1 MENLIDTIMSYEVG
15 FYVLVALDLVY
26 LLLKGGRVL
35 FTSLA
40 SKTKTTKDDE
50 IVAKIYEVLDKYKDM
65 FTKASS
71 RKEQKQ
77 ERSQELKD
85 GIWTAITYCFIT
97 ILGFL
102 CGVFRTKEKEQ
113 ERINEKRTQLHKKI
127 RKLSSNVDSSRTS
140 RWLRD

>member
-1 MENLIDTIMSYEVG
+1 MSYEVG

-50 IVAKIYEVLDKYKDM
+50 IVEKIYEVLDKYKDM

-71 RKEQKQ
+71 QIEKNKNKKEVK
-77 ERSQELKD
+77 
-85 GIWTAITYCFIT
+85 
-97 ILGFL
+97 
-102 CGVFRTKEKEQ
+102 
-113 ERINEKRTQLHKKI
+113 N
-127 RKLSSNVDSSRTS
+127 
-140 RWLRD
+140 

>member
-15 FYVLVALDLVY
+15 FYVLVTLDLVY

-71 RKEQKQ
+71 QIEKNKNKKEAK
-77 ERSQELKD
+77 
-85 GIWTAITYCFIT
+85 
-97 ILGFL
+97 
-102 CGVFRTKEKEQ
+102 
-113 ERINEKRTQLHKKI
+113 N
-127 RKLSSNVDSSRTS
+127 
-140 RWLRD
+140 

>member
-15 FYVLVALDLVY
+15 FYVLVALDVVY

-71 RKEQKQ
+71 QIEKNKNKKEAKNW
-77 ERSQELKD
+77 KK
-85 GIWTAITYCFIT
+85 
-97 ILGFL
+97 
-102 CGVFRTKEKEQ
+102 VFGQ
-113 ERINEKRTQLHKKI
+113 PSHIVL
-127 RKLSSNVDSSRTS
+127 
-140 RWLRD
+140 